1 MNADRLVLERIAQSD
16 GSLNFYRLA
25 MTRRF
30 NRPPLSN
37 ELFPALK
44 RLREAGYYE
53 EVKLQ
58 DAPLPVFRITHKGRE
73 FLKEA
78 SAPAPT

>member
-1 MNADRLVLERIAQSD
+1 MKTDRLVLKRIAQSD
-16 GSLNFYRLA
+16 GSLNFYLLA
-25 MTRRF
+25 MTKKF
-30 NRPPLSN
+30 NRPPLCN

-58 DAPLPVFRITHKGRE
+58 DAPLPVFRITQKGME

-78 SAPAPT
+78 AASAPT